1 MLLALVYVLLV
12 TAEGVGCWALTPCG
26 APAEALL
33 QPLSWQV
40 ASETWLH
47 ASSLPQVCSERISN
61 NDDAYSIK
69 SEVLQLP
76 KPITSMQFPLLTE
89 FIISSSLL
97 KCFAE
102 VFCFKNLYGIGY
114 ILTI

>member
-1 MLLALVYVLLV
+1 MLSSDSLRSSSRSPAAATLL
-12 TAEGVGCWALTPCG
+12 T
-26 APAEALL
+26 
-33 QPLSWQV
+33 V